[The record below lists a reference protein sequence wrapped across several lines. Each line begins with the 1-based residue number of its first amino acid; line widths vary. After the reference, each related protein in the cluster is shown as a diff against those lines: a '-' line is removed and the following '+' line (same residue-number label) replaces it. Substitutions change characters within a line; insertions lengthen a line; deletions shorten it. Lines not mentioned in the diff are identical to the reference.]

1 MTVDPVQPSILYL
14 ATFLAGIYRSK
25 EIANELVISI
35 GAVKRNTVNIFNK
48 LDVKN
53 RTEAVAKAREM

>member
-35 GAVKRNTVNIFNK
+35 GTVKRNTSTSSTNW
-48 LDVKN
+48 
-53 RTEAVAKAREM
+53 M